1 MIIILTD
8 HYVKSYA
15 SLKITLF
22 QIKLIYIK
30 NKYREGVLNN
40 SNAMLFKSSH
50 FVVSREFIIISR
62 KVVIQKVFI
71 LIERHPF

>member
-8 HYVKSYA
+8 RYVKNYTSF
-15 SLKITLF
+15 KITLF